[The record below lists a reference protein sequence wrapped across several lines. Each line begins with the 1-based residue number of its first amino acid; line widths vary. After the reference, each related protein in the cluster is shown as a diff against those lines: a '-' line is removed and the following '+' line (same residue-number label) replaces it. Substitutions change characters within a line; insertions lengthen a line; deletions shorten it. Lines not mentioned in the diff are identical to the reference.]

1 MKRIRLSPVQKA
13 RRDVRIAEAKLRIA
27 KRVLRESEV
36 EDEDEDADDESE
48 DEDADDEELEESRR
62 VRRNFGEARRPLS
75 RRRRF

>member
-48 DEDADDEELEESRR
+48 DEDDDEELEESRR